1 MRFLQPLEQFARSP
15 PWLGLKPFAQQ
26 LRHPCERVGTPTPA
40 GGLFL
45 RLAGRA
51 HLAVLPCRAQ
61 SGQELLQRRS
71 GRLRRFANDRPVG
84 ECNQLLLD
92 FTDRFQQSNRVQ
104 CGISGRCAATDVLVA
119 PRIGQQS
126 LIGRGR
132 GMICLADLRAI
143 TNFSSQLERRLK
155 VSGPRPARRLYNEAV
170 REALVVSGKHQIGF
184 AANGCGRWCRSWSK
198 RWNGTDIFSSRR
210 RSAPDYRR

>member
-15 PWLGLKPFAQQ
+15 PGLGLKPFAQQ
-26 LRHPCERVGTPTPA
+26 LRHPREWVGTPTPA
-40 GGLFL
+40 RRLRL

-71 GRLRRFANDRPVG
+71 RRLRRFANDRPVR

-104 CGISGRCAATDVLVA
+104 CGIRGRCAATDVLVA

-126 LIGRGR
+126 LIGRRR
-132 GMICLADLRAI
+132 GMICFADLRAI
-143 TNFSSQLERRLK
+143 NTPQ
-155 VSGPRPARRLYNEAV
+155 PRPGAP
-170 REALVVSGKHQIGF
+170 
-184 AANGCGRWCRSWSK
+184 C
-198 RWNGTDIFSSRR
+198 SSRPAVTR
-210 RSAPDYRR
+210 PVFQRFLFRACAICRCCSSIGNVFCAKAFSAGS